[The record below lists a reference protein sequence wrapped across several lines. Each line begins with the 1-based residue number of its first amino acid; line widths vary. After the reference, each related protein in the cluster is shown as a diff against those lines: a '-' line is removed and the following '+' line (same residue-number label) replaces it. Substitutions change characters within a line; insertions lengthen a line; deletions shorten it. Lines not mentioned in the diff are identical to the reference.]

1 MYFEK
6 ITIITEYTVKQI
18 ISKSNIKEEKLQ
30 IIVYLKIEQID
41 NRLKV
46 SSFKSN
52 LRINNMQ
59 KGRTSIIR
67 NKYC

>member
-1 MYFEK
+1 MYFKK
-6 ITIITEYTVKQI
+6 ITIITESTVKQI

-59 KGRTSIIR
+59 KRRTLIFR

>member
-1 MYFEK
+1 VYFKK
-6 ITIITEYTVKQI
+6 ITIITESTVKQI

-59 KGRTSIIR
+59 KRRTLIFR